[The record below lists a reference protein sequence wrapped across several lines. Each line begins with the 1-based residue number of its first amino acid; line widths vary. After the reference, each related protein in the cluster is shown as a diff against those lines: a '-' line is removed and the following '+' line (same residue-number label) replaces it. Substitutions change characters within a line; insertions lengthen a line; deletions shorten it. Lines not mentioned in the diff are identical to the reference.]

1 MTTHVTRSRTNKFV
15 GGVAGGISDTYGWD
29 PTLVRLGFVFL
40 TLTHGI
46 GLLLYVIMWV
56 AIPLAGT
63 VSTAQP
69 AGFGTEAGTYPAP
82 LSGRNPLLGW
92 LLVGL
97 GALMLLSMLNLS
109 GPMIAL
115 LLVGAGWYLLR
126 KR

>member
-1 MTTHVTRSRTNKFV
+1 MTTQLTRSRTNKFV
-15 GGVAGGISDTYGWD
+15 GGVAGGIGDAYGWD

-46 GLLLYVIMWV
+46 GLLVYVVMWV
-56 AIPLAGT
+56 AIPLAGA

-69 AGFGTEAGTYPAP
+69 AGFGAEAGTSTAP

-92 LLVGL
+92 LLLGL
-97 GALMLLSMLNLS
+97 GALMLTSMLNLS

-126 KR
+126 RR